1 MSKAT
6 DYVNDQ
12 HKLVKYKLQKLVF
25 DRESAI
31 AVMQEELKSKGTNLV
46 LKAAGQKVALAE
58 GQNV

>member
-31 AVMQEELKSKGTNLV
+31 TVMQDEIESKGTKLV
-46 LKAAGQKVALAE
+46 LKAVGQ
-58 GQNV
+58 